1 MKKLLFA
8 LAMLV
13 IFGGALAPSASAR
26 CYYRRAHYGYY
37 DDPYYD
43 YGYYRPYRS
52 YHRVYYERPYY
63 SYYHRHDYHRPRIA
77 VFFGF

>member
-1 MKKLLFA
+1 MKTFFSA

-13 IFGGALAPSASAR
+13 IFGGAFAPSASAH
-26 CYYRRAHYGYY
+26 CYYRRAYSGYY

-43 YGYYRPYRS
+43 YGYYRPYHH

-63 SYYHRHDYHRPRIA
+63 SYHRHYYNRPRIA